1 MKEFLRTALKIV
13 LFVVVLWV
21 LWQVALGVFVGEKNY
36 DLHVSLDGKKVEADG
51 TVYYQSGVMARL
63 DWLAEVMGA
72 ELEQEGGKFTLRLG
86 EDELVLK
93 LRSSEAVLNG
103 ERYKLAAASV
113 KKRGQVWV
121 HARTVAEAFGWAVV
135 YRDGVLIYTPEYLA
149 KEEREKPEVIFNG
162 EDVTQ
167 QLGPQ
172 MQGGICYVR
181 LDDLIN
187 LLSVPPLAEYPI
199 YEPANGKGQYEMTV
213 DGEWQH
219 KLTYFTTYDYQELA
233 EIDAIVVWP
242 HSNAVLIKRGNQF
255 EGVEMEHNVIYNPRI
270 SGKTMGVY
278 KTAEP
283 LEFVDGGTDFFTSDF
298 FKGKLEIDGCR
309 PLMIP
314 AAEFVPLLLPGA
326 EVEFDSYGN
335 TLTINCEGSY

>member
-1 MKEFLRTALKIV
+1 MRELLRTVLKIV
-13 LFVVVLWV
+13 LFVVVLWA
-21 LWQVALGVFVGEKNY
+21 LWQVALGVFVGEKND

-51 TVYYQSGVMARL
+51 AVYYQSGVMARL
-63 DWLAEVMGA
+63 DWLAGVMGA
-72 ELEQEGGKFTLRLG
+72 ELEQEGGSFTLRLG
-86 EDELVLK
+86 GDELVLN

-103 ERYKLAAASV
+103 ERYKLDAASV

-135 YRDGVLIYTPEYLA
+135 YKDDVLIYTPEYLA

-172 MQGGICYVR
+172 MLGGICYVR
-181 LDDLIN
+181 LDNLIN

-199 YEPANGKGQYEMTV
+199 YEPANGKGGYDLTV

-255 EGVEMEHNVIYNPRI
+255 VGDEMEHNVIYNPRI
-270 SGKTMGVY
+270 FSETMGVY

-283 LEFVDGGTDFFTSDF
+283 PDFVDGGTDFFTSDF
-298 FKGKLEIDGCR
+298 FKGKLEIDGCT